1 MFLTVCLLSRRSAIG
16 SISFVFLTAVWS
28 ASSFAK
34 QESQS
39 DFFESRIR
47 PVLVE
52 HCYECHNSSNQAEA
66 ELALDWRSG
75 IRTETEHGTSVVPG
89 KSDESLLLKVIKHQV
104 EGLEMPDGGVK
115 LEPGVIADFEKWIN
129 QGAHDPRAQP
139 PSSKEL
145 EEATSWE
152 ATLQARKRWWSFQP
166 IAALIKDLKQR
177 GLLKDT
183 LIIWAGAFG
192 RTPFSQGSNGRDHN
206 PFGFSIWMAGG
217 GVQGG
222 TVYGATDEFGYH
234 AIENPCNVYDLWAT
248 VLYQLGIDHERLTYR
263 YAGRDVRLTD
273 VHGNVLHEILA

>member
-1 MFLTVCLLSRRSAIG
+1 LSRRSAIG

-47 PVLVE
+47 PVSVE

-129 QGAHDPRAQP
+129 QGAHDPRVQP

-183 LIIWAGAFG
+183 LIIWAGEFG

>member
-1 MFLTVCLLSRRSAIG
+1 LGRLVF
-16 SISFVFLTAVWS
+16 FLTAVWS

-129 QGAHDPRAQP
+129 QGAHDPRVQP

-183 LIIWAGAFG
+183 LIIWAGEFG

>member
-1 MFLTVCLLSRRSAIG
+1 LGRLVF
-16 SISFVFLTAVWS
+16 FLTAVWS

-47 PVLVE
+47 PVSVE

-183 LIIWAGAFG
+183 LIIWAGEFG

>member
-129 QGAHDPRAQP
+129 QGAHDPRVQP

-183 LIIWAGAFG
+183 LIIWAGEFG

>member
-47 PVLVE
+47 PVSVE

-183 LIIWAGAFG
+183 LIIWAGEFG